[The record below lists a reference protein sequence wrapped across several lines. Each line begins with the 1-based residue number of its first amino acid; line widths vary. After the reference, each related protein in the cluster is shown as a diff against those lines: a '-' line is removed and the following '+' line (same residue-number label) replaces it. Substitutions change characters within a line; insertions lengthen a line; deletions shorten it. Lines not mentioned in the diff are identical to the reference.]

1 MDDPCRLCGPVLRF
15 KERIAVEKFLAGD
28 LNFLVSSEMPYFSS
42 PELGHMTQKNGENL
56 IND

>member
-1 MDDPCRLCGPVLRF
+1 MSACGPVLRF
-15 KERIAVEKFLAGD
+15 KERTAVEKLLAGD
-28 LNFLVSSEMPYFSS
+28 LNYLVSSEMPYFSS